1 MERALKEGEVSV
13 GEKATIFKTLEDHAQ
28 QLSRL
33 ISTKA
38 DMAALVSLTATLSD
52 KEIKEDAV

>member
-1 MERALKEGEVSV
+1 MKKPQYL
-13 GEKATIFKTLEDHAQ
+13 KTLEDHAQ